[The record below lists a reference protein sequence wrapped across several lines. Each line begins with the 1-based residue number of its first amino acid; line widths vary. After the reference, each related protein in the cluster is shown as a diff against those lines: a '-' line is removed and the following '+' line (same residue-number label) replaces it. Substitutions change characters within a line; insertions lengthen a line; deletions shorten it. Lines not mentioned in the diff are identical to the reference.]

1 MIEGIKTTF
10 TSFLNSGLNE
20 PQKGA
25 VLQKDGAL
33 LVIAGAGSGK
43 TRVIT
48 SRITNLILH
57 ENVEPRSIV
66 ALTFTNKAA
75 GEMKERIVR
84 TLGTHYK
91 LPFIGTF
98 HSYCLLLLRSNPQL
112 LPFTQFSI
120 LDSDDQ
126 SQMLKKIIK
135 RNALAKY
142 VSASQVSYTI
152 SNMKNK
158 AFGPVSSDD
167 TWTNPVFKEIYLT
180 YEAEK
185 AQAHAFDFD
194 DLILQVLLLFKNNKD
209 FAVNFQ
215 RRIRHVLVDE
225 YQDTSHVQHQ
235 LLKYM
240 ALNDDNKFA
249 LDSVCAVGDE
259 DQSIYS
265 WRGATVTNM
274 LKFKSDFAPVTTIK
288 IEQNYRSVKPILD
301 AANGL
306 IDHNKL
312 RNPKNLWSD
321 KTASNRILVATCRSG
336 EQEADTIAQCIK
348 SMPDTKQRHDVAIL
362 YRTHFQSRTIEEALI
377 HHAIP
382 YRIIGGIRFY
392 ERKEVKDLLAHLR
405 LIVNPF
411 DKISLMRVINCPNR
425 GLGEKFEEQLL
436 HEWSINPFLN
446 FQQLLT
452 HMLNTPDMGITPLK
466 RSAVLEFLSF
476 FQDLT
481 SNDKPTRLIDHII
494 LRTEYLS
501 YLRNEYD
508 PKEADTKIEN
518 VKEFVQS
525 IANFEQKHTDNTNT
539 GQNQS
544 SHHDINPDDP
554 FAASGILESFLHE
567 VALLQEKANEQ
578 NNLDQVQM
586 MTLHAAKGLEF
597 DTVMITGLE
606 EGLLP
611 NSKSLNTTDELEEE
625 RRLFYVGIT
634 RAKEFLLILNA
645 GYRSSYGQIT
655 DQAPSRFLSEIP
667 KKLIQSLDVE
677 KLHGSQVRSHLA
689 QWQGGLVTTNMVTF
703 GSAPTDTIKEKTS
716 VKTSKTSY
724 FRTNKTQTNKT
735 YASSSGTSS
744 GFSTSSSVGNSLGG
758 FKKND
763 LVRHQSF
770 GSGIIMK
777 VEKADG
783 DNFYITALFKTG
795 QKKVLSSFLEK
806 Q

>member
-1 MIEGIKTTF
+1 MMGMIEHIKESF
-10 TSFLNSGLNE
+10 KSFLDTGLNK
-20 PQKGA
+20 PQQEA

-84 TLGTHYK
+84 TLGTHYR

-120 LDSDDQ
+120 LDTDDQ
-126 SQMLKKIIK
+126 SQLLKKIIK

-142 VSASQVSYTI
+142 VSPSQVAYTI

-158 AFGPVSSDD
+158 AFGPVTTDE

-209 FAVNFQ
+209 FVTNFQ
-215 RRIRHVLVDE
+215 QRIRHILVDE

-240 ALNDDNKFA
+240 TLNEDNKFI

-265 WRGATVTNM
+265 WRGATVANM

-301 AANGL
+301 AANNL
-306 IDHNKL
+306 IEHNTL
-312 RNPKNLWSD
+312 RNPKNLWSER
-321 KTASNRILVATCRSG
+321 TASNRILVATCRSG
-336 EQEADTIAQCIK
+336 EQEADTIAQCITSIPNSK
-348 SMPDTKQRHDVAIL
+348 PRHDIAIL

-392 ERKEVKDLLAHLR
+392 ERKEIKDLLAHLR

-411 DKISLMRVINCPNR
+411 DKISLMRIINCPNR

-436 HEWSINPFLN
+436 HEWSLNPFLN

-452 HMLNTPDMGITPLK
+452 HMLNTPDMGITPMK
-466 RSAVLEFLSF
+466 RAAVLEFLSF
-476 FQDLT
+476 FQDL
-481 SNDKPTRLIDHII
+481 SPNNLPTKLIDHII

-525 IANFEQKHTDNTNT
+525 IANFEQKHTN
-539 GQNQS
+539 QNQNP
-544 SHHDINPDDP
+544 DINPLDP

-567 VALLQEKANEQ
+567 VTLLQEKANEQ

-597 DTVMITGLE
+597 DTVIITGLE

-634 RAKEFLLILNA
+634 RAKEFLLLLNA
-645 GYRSSYGQIT
+645 GYRNSFGQIT

-667 KKLIQSLDVE
+667 KKLIQTLDVE
-677 KLHGSQVRSHLA
+677 KLHSSQVRSHFA
-689 QWQGGLVTTNMVTF
+689 QWQGGQMATSMVTF
-703 GSAPTDTIKEKTS
+703 GSEQEKTS
-716 VKTSKTSY
+716 IKTS
-724 FRTNKTQTNKT
+724 TNKPQTNKKQFH
-735 YASSSGTSS
+735 ASSQVHAAGA
-744 GFSTSSSVGNSLGG
+744 STMGG

-770 GSGIIMK
+770 GSGIIIK
-777 VEKADG
+777 IEKADG
-783 DNFYITALFKTG
+783 DNYYITALFKTG

>member
-1 MIEGIKTTF
+1 MIEQVKESFKT
-10 TSFLNSGLNE
+10 FLNTGLNK
-20 PQKGA
+20 PQQDA

-57 ENVEPRSIV
+57 ENVEPSSIV

-75 GEMKERIVR
+75 GEMKERIVK
-84 TLGTHYK
+84 TLGTHYR

-98 HSYCLLLLRSNPQL
+98 HSYCLLLLRSNHHL
-112 LPFTQFSI
+112 LPFPQFSI

-126 SQMLKKIIK
+126 SQLLKKIIK

-142 VSASQVSYTI
+142 VSPSQVCYTI

-158 AFGPVSSDD
+158 AFGPVTADE

-180 YEAEK
+180 YESEK

-194 DLILQVLLLFKNNKD
+194 DLILQVLQLFKTNLD
-209 FAVNFQ
+209 FAKNFQ
-215 RRIRHVLVDE
+215 HRIRHILVDE

-235 LLKYM
+235 LLRYM
-240 ALNDDNKFA
+240 TLNENNKFN

-274 LKFKSDFAPVTTIK
+274 LKFKTDFAPVSTIK

-306 IDHNKL
+306 IENNTL
-312 RNPKNLWSD
+312 RNPKNLWSEREA
-321 KTASNRILVATCRSG
+321 KNRILVASCRSG

-348 SMPDTKQRHDVAIL
+348 SIPHNKKRSDIAIL

-382 YRIIGGIRFY
+382 YKIIGGIRFY
-392 ERKEVKDLLAHLR
+392 ERKEIKDLLAYLR
-405 LIVNPF
+405 LVVNPF

-425 GLGEKFEEQLL
+425 GLGEKFEEQLMI
-436 HEWSINPFLN
+436 EWSKNPFLH
-446 FQQLLT
+446 FKQLLEF
-452 HMLNTPDMGITPLK
+452 MLNAPGDVHLTPLK
-466 RSAVLEFLSF
+466 RAAVIEFLSF

-481 SNDKPTRLIDHII
+481 SNDLPSKLIDHIL

-508 PKEADTKIEN
+508 PKEADTKVEN
-518 VKEFVQS
+518 VREFVQS
-525 IANFEQKHTDNTNT
+525 ITLFEQKKTTENKDL
-539 GQNQS
+539 
-544 SHHDINPDDP
+544 NPNDP
-554 FAASGILESFLHE
+554 FAASNILESFLYE
-567 VALLQEKANEQ
+567 VALLQEKADEHNTA
-578 NNLDQVQM
+578 DQVQM

-597 DTVMITGLE
+597 DTVIITGLE

-634 RAKEFLLILNA
+634 RAKEYLLILNA
-645 GYRSSYGQIT
+645 GYRNSFGQIT

-667 KKLIQSLDVE
+667 KKLIQSVDIE
-677 KLHGSQVRSHLA
+677 KMHSSQVKAHMA
-689 QWQGGLVTTNMVTF
+689 EWQGGKLASSVVTF
-703 GSAPTDTIKEKTS
+703 GGVLP
-716 VKTSKTSY
+716 VKTARIPSSKSEKPATKITAQNTG
-724 FRTNKTQTNKT
+724 RWN
-735 YASSSGTSS
+735 
-744 GFSTSSSVGNSLGG
+744 
-758 FKKND
+758 KND
-763 LVRHQSF
+763 LVRHQAF
-770 GSGIIMK
+770 GSGIITK

-783 DNFYITALFKTG
+783 DEYYITAIFKCG
-795 QKKVLSSFLEK
+795 SKKVLSSFLEK

>member
-1 MIEGIKTTF
+1 MIEAIKTTF

-48 SRITNLILH
+48 SRITNLILQ

-142 VSASQVSYTI
+142 VSASQVSYAI

-158 AFGPVSSDD
+158 AFGPVTPDE

-180 YEAEK
+180 YENEK

-194 DLILQVLLLFKNNKD
+194 DLILQVLLLFKNNQD
-209 FAVNFQ
+209 FAKNFQ
-215 RRIRHVLVDE
+215 YRIRHVLVDE

-240 ALNDDNKFA
+240 ALDQDNKFA

-274 LKFKSDFAPVTTIK
+274 LKFKTDFAPVTTIK

-306 IDHNKL
+306 IDHNTL

-321 KTASNRILVATCRSG
+321 RPATNRILVASCRSG

-348 SMPDTKQRHDVAIL
+348 SMPHTKQRHDVAIL

-382 YRIIGGIRFY
+382 YKIIGGIRFY

-436 HEWSINPFLN
+436 HEWSLNPFLN

-452 HMLNTPDMGITPLK
+452 HLLSKPDMGITPMK
-466 RSAVLEFLSF
+466 RTAVLEFLSF

-494 LRTEYLS
+494 MRTEYLS

-525 IANFEQKHTDNTNT
+525 IANFEAKQLNTT
-539 GQNQS
+539 SQN
-544 SHHDINPDDP
+544 HDINPDDP
-554 FAASGILESFLHE
+554 FAASGLLESFLHE
-567 VALLQEKANEQ
+567 VTLMQEKANEQ
-578 NNLDQVQM
+578 NSVDQVQM

-597 DTVMITGLE
+597 DTVMIAGLE

-645 GYRSSYGQIT
+645 GYRNSFGQIT
-655 DQAPSRFLSEIP
+655 DQAASRFLTEIP

-677 KLHGSQVRSHLA
+677 KLHGSQVRSHFA
-689 QWQGGLVTTNMVTF
+689 QWQGGIITTNMVTF
-703 GSAPTDTIKEKTS
+703 GSIPTQEKT
-716 VKTSKTSY
+716 VKTSANSY
-724 FRTNKTQTNKT
+724 FRTKPTSKPAGKPAGKAQTNK
-735 YASSSGTSS
+735 SSSPYVLRTGT
-744 GFSTSSSVGNSLGG
+744 GENNSAGSNLGG
-758 FKKND
+758 WKKND

-783 DNFYITALFKTG
+783 DSYYITALFKTG